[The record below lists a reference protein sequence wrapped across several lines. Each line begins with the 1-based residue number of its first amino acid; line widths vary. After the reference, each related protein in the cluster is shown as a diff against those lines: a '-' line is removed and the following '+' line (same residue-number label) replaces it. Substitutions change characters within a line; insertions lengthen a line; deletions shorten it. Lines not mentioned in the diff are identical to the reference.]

1 MNVFTN
7 VTWKSLK
14 KNRTRTL
21 VTIAGIVL
29 STAMLTSV
37 TALISSLQE
46 YMKESAIE
54 KEGNWYGQLMSLPEE
69 KLSELLEDEEVTA
82 AAPLQELGYAR
93 NPYADEEEIWT
104 YHMPYLFVA
113 GMPENFTE
121 MVPVKLKEGRLPENE
136 NEIAVPEGAVKK
148 GLMEA
153 EIGAQITLD
162 LGERIWEG
170 ETLTFSNPLMYELED
185 DMERLRL
192 EEEIHKRE
200 TRSYTVTG
208 IIGTPAFQN
217 GSEPAYYCL
226 TRSDKEPGQ
235 DALWRCFFRIRRPGE
250 IYSFIEEKFE
260 EYGATYQTELLRCL
274 GSSVNRP
281 AMRIVYGMAAILTAL
296 IMTGGIALVYN
307 SFAISVSNRTKQFGI
322 LASAGATPAQL
333 RGMVFREAVILSAIG
348 IPLGIGAGL
357 LGIGVTLYFTGDY
370 FDYLLYSSE
379 VKMSLHASWEGLLV
393 SALTAFAT
401 VLISAWIPAAR
412 ASGTAPID
420 AVLQRRDVQKEKKE
434 KKPGRRRRIRT
445 GSLLPAALADR
456 YFRRS
461 RKQYRTTVFSLF
473 ISIVLFI
480 SASSFSS
487 YVRKS
492 TFDLSDLPEADVE
505 VFLEK
510 RVWDKTEEMLREAE
524 ADEIL
529 DTFWCYA
536 SAYVNPDSLTEEY
549 REALEEAWS
558 MDLDSQVKT
567 EDGRV
572 KISANIVIL
581 KDDAYESYLKEEG
594 LYREEYGKAG
604 QLPVTV
610 FQEAGG
616 YSPRTDRYE
625 SFGVL
630 KDAKEEIEFL
640 FLDSEAYHTALDEAE
655 GFTVKQEG
663 FERGVPLQADL
674 QVERGP
680 MNLLAGGQGL
690 TYLMPERR
698 FAEMAGEDSETY
710 LNRRTVFFKTKA
722 HRELAEKLQEFAEK
736 EGPAYFFVHDRAE
749 SLAME
754 RNMALTV
761 DIFSY
766 GFITLIS
773 LIAAANVFNT
783 VSTGFLLRKRDFAV
797 LSSVGMTPKEMGR
810 MLNFECLFYGSR
822 ALLYGIPVSVLVT
835 WQIYRVVRSGMDI
848 PFYIPGYS
856 LLIAVFSVFAVV
868 FAAMLYARRKMK
880 HENLIDSIRQ
890 ESI

>member
-82 AAPLQELGYAR
+82 VAPLQELGYAR

-121 MVPVKLKEGRLPENE
+121 MVPVRLKEGHLPENE

-153 EIGAQITLD
+153 EIGDQITLD

-226 TRSDKEPGQ
+226 THSDREPGE

-281 AMRIVYGMAAILTAL
+281 AMRIVYGMAVILTAL

-357 LGIGVTLYFTGDY
+357 L
-370 FDYLLYSSE
+370 
-379 VKMSLHASWEGLLV
+379 V

-420 AVLQRRDVQKEKKE
+420 AVLQRRDVQKEKKQ

-445 GSLLPAALADR
+445 GPLLPAALADR

-549 REALEEAWS
+549 REALEAAWS
-558 MDLDSQVKT
+558 MDMDSQVKT

-594 LYREEYGKAG
+594 LYQEGYEKAG

-630 KDAKEEIEFL
+630 KDTKEEIEFL
-640 FLDSEAYHTALDEAE
+640 FLDSEAYHTALNEAE
-655 GFTVKQEG
+655 GFTVKQED
-663 FERGVPLQADL
+663 FEKGVPLQADL

-690 TYLMPERR
+690 TYLMPESR

-736 EGPAYFFVHDRAE
+736 EGSAYFFVHDRAE